1 MAIPKPWASQQILN
15 LTVGRYAALQIAS
28 SLSHSVAFL
37 LQSWPGCY
45 KCLIDALHLMAN
57 TVNSETFVGSV
68 GTAFVSEDKGGCI
81 GTGHRLWLCFALSVM
96 SHFWSC
102 VILPGRTLIDK
113 YKSGSWR
120 RDGDGWSESMPK
132 LEKELVA
139 TVTVHHSSY
148 PADWIH
154 KLCFMWLCLAWA
166 SLATLTMGRRVGHQ
180 TENSPTNT
188 TAHTHTLDKNG
199 SLYDPAGTESWNMQE
214 DRKQIY

>member
-1 MAIPKPWASQQILN
+1 MSFPTNPESNCGKVRCSSDSL
-15 LTVGRYAALQIAS
+15 LLK
-28 SLSHSVAFL
+28 SLSGFPSPVMTRL
-37 LQSWPGCY
+37 LQMPY
-45 KCLIDALHLMAN
+45 RCLTSDGKY
-57 TVNSETFVGSV
+57 SEFRNIVGSV

-199 SLYDPAGTESWNMQE
+199 SLYDPAGTESWNMQK